1 MKKICILSDSH
12 SHIDKNIIKYVK
24 NCDEIWHAGDIGD
37 IKVSDELKKHSFLR
51 AVYGNI
57 DNSLIRNEF
66 PEINIFTCEGLKILM
81 IHIGGY
87 PGKYTKQAFDLIK
100 KHRPN
105 IFICGHSHI
114 LKVIR
119 DQKLKLIHINPGAIG
134 KNGFHQVRT
143 MINLKIKNKILF
155 ELNVIEFSR

>member
-24 NCDEIWHAGDIGD
+24 NCDEVWHAGDIGD

-57 DNSLIRNEF
+57 DNNLIRNEF

-100 KHRPN
+100 THRPN

-143 MINLKIKNKILF
+143 MINLKIKNKKLF
-155 ELNVIEFSR
+155 ELNVIEFNR

>member
-155 ELNVIEFSR
+155 ELNVIEFNR

>member
-12 SHIDKNIIKYVK
+12 SHIDKNIIKYIK
-24 NCDEIWHAGDIGD
+24 NCDEVWHAGDIGD

-57 DNSLIRNEF
+57 DNNLIRNEF

-87 PGKYTKQAFDLIK
+87 PGKYTKQAFHLIK
-100 KHRPN
+100 T
-105 IFICGHSHI
+105 
-114 LKVIR
+114 
-119 DQKLKLIHINPGAIG
+119 D
-134 KNGFHQVRT
+134 
-143 MINLKIKNKILF
+143 
-155 ELNVIEFSR
+155 

>member
-87 PGKYTKQAFDLIK
+87 PGKYTKQAFHLIK
-100 KHRPN
+100 THRPN

-119 DQKLKLIHINPGAIG
+119 DQKLKLIHN
-134 KNGFHQVRT
+134 FRRMDT
-143 MINLKIKNKILF
+143 R
-155 ELNVIEFSR
+155 E